1 MLRSLLGT
9 VPDYKFG
16 LDVVEVMD
24 DGSGMMR
31 KEVSTIIDSCLYT
44 MYVYMC
50 NIYQCNLHYSIC
62 RLL

>member
-1 MLRSLLGT
+1 MGCMLRSLLGT

-31 KEVSTIIDSCLYT
+31 KEVSTI
-44 MYVYMC
+44 
-50 NIYQCNLHYSIC
+50 
-62 RLL
+62 